1 MSASGFLRRR
11 PSFRGWPFATTIG
24 GLPIRAN
31 AHGRCP
37 GREPLRSG
45 MQMLLKVGRRACR
58 CVDKHFAVSLEFPSE
73 RRDKDHASTRI
84 RVIGTDSVVNSAPD
98 GYTLMIAATS
108 TMAANPSLYTKMNF
122 DPPKDL

>member
-37 GREPLRSG
+37 GGRARTAGEEPLRSG
-45 MQMLLKVGRRACR
+45 MRMLLKVGRRACR
-58 CVDKHFAVSLEFPSE
+58 CVDKHFTISLEFPSA
-73 RRDKDHASTRI
+73 RRDEESCIDAVSLAPLSRLSAWRFGRMEHPL
-84 RVIGTDSVVNSAPD
+84 RVTQTG
-98 GYTLMIAATS
+98 
-108 TMAANPSLYTKMNF
+108 
-122 DPPKDL
+122 